1 MGLTANAATP
11 AEWRTLLEVTG
22 RFIAEESWMW
32 VDSHYLF
39 GVRPPDGKTYYCGFL
54 GGFGEGNIRGFH
66 VFYNPRAYYWF
77 YEHWPEDDIFYDLDG
92 VVMLLRPK
100 NELDGED
107 RRLLAT
113 FGFTP
118 PVRGNWPLFRNLRPG
133 FHPWYLEREDIRVL
147 TICLE
152 QGIELARRSQ
162 MDPELL
168 EPTRRGRILV
178 RVGKKRNGSI
188 SWADKREEI
197 PTIEDPKVEPPLLD
211 QVALRRLAKMRLKKQ
226 GIWECDYFYSP
237 VPVQPKPK
245 ERPYYPFFL
254 VIADSTEGKIIGHRM
269 VSHKNVY
276 SETVAL
282 VMATISEKKTLPERL
297 FVRRK
302 ETYEVLSP
310 LAEALGE
317 PELLRQ
323 AEELML
329 IDYFRAFLKE
339 TADDFGPF

>member
-1 MGLTANAATP
+1 VVITADTATP
-11 AEWRTLLEVTG
+11 VEWEALLRAAD
-22 RFIAEESWMW
+22 RFITDECWMW

-39 GVRPPDGKTYYCGFL
+39 GVRPPDGKTYYCGFF
-54 GGFGEGNIRGFH
+54 GFVDDDTRGFH
-66 VFYNPRAYYWF
+66 VYYDPRAYFWF
-77 YEHWPEDDIFYDLDG
+77 YERRPEDEVFWALDG
-92 VVMLLRPK
+92 VVMLLVRK

-107 RRLLAT
+107 RRLLAE

-118 PVRGNWPLFRNLRPG
+118 KTRGRWPKFRNLRPG
-133 FHPWYLEREDIRVL
+133 FHPWYLERRDVRVL

-152 QGIELARRSQ
+152 QGVELARRSER
-162 MDPELL
+162 DPELL
-168 EPTRRGRILV
+168 APDRRGRILV
-178 RVGKKRNGSI
+178 RMAEERGGVV
-188 SWADKREEI
+188 SWTEKREKVII
-197 PTIEDPKVEPPLLD
+197 PERSKVEPPPLD
-211 QVALRRLAKMRLKKQ
+211 QVTLRRLAKMRLKKE
-226 GIWECDYFYSP
+226 GIWEFDYFYSP
-237 VPVQPKPK
+237 VPVRLKPG

-254 VIADSTEGKIIGHRM
+254 VVADSTRGIIGYRM
-269 VSHKNVY
+269 ASHEDVY

-282 VMATISEKKTLPERL
+282 VMATILEKKTFPERL